1 MSKITRVLQKIFG
14 GNSSDI
20 VQFGSRAANSTLYT
34 QDVGLIQS
42 LSAWTAGWRSALIA
56 KEASLQDQDA
66 VNFVTTSQLAYLFQE
81 GMPEYDASTTYYT
94 NSIVKKNGTTQLYVS
109 LTDNNIGNPLADT
122 ANWAAGVDIGVGSA
136 FNTSILVPVGAS
148 IVGGHP
154 SNDGSITLIEHN
166 LNTTNIRIDAWLVNI
181 VAENS
186 YTVGQ
191 KVPISIYD
199 IYITSPFSV
208 YDANN
213 ISIVSYKNPLI
224 SSKSHLVNHLSRV
237 LK

>member
-122 ANWAAGVDIGVGSA
+122 ANWAAGVDIGVGIS
-136 FNTSILVPVGAS
+136 TILPF
-148 IVGGHP
+148 P
-154 SNDGSITLIEHN
+154 DYSNGI
-166 LNTTNIRIDAWLVNI
+166 NI
-181 VAENS
+181 VSGTVYQAATNGYIVMTASSSNS
-186 YTVGQ
+186 LAACSLAVGLTSNPTVGISNIDIDTGNYTGMTYPP
-191 KVPISIYD
+191 VPIAQGFY
-199 IYITSPFSV
+199 YKWTSVAGTTACKWYPCLTS
-208 YDANN
+208 
-213 ISIVSYKNPLI
+213 
-224 SSKSHLVNHLSRV
+224 
-237 LK
+237 